1 MGTDAV
7 TCYYTAVVLH
17 YIYLSTNWHAAI
29 ICFLL
34 TEIYYIICFLLTE
47 IYCCCVVGSIV
58 CSDEQ
63 ACVHAGSTFSAD
75 DVTN

>member
-1 MGTDAV
+1 MGTAAV

-17 YIYLSTNWHAAI
+17 YIYLSTNWNAA
-29 ICFLL
+29 
-34 TEIYYIICFLLTE
+34 IICFLLTE
-47 IYCCCVVGSIV
+47 IYCCCVVWSIV